1 MNCDCLNDCG
11 DDPDLK
17 TGKVQPCEHMAARL
31 ERQRVISEQVATI
44 TQLRNIYGAD
54 NIFELIEK
62 MHAKVTA
69 YERLL

>member
-1 MNCDCLNDCG
+1 
-11 DDPDLK
+11 
-17 TGKVQPCEHMAARL
+17 MAARL

-44 TQLRNIYGAD
+44 TNLRKIYGAD

-62 MHAKVTA
+62 MHAEVTA

>member
-17 TGKVQPCEHMAARL
+17 TGKVQPCKNMAVHL
-31 ERQRVISEQVATI
+31 ERQRVISAQVATI
-44 TQLRNIYGAD
+44 TKLREFYGAD
-54 NIFELIEK
+54 NIFELIDK

-69 YERLL
+69 FERLL